1 MSKASDALKKLI
13 DDSIEKQKQ
22 KLDKKVDNA
31 LNLYRKGNE
40 AADGMVNEI
49 EINIERAKDAKEKVS
64 DAIKTIKSVKLSF
77 DSGRKAAEAT
87 EKASSIGSALN
98 PAAAAIAYAQK
109 FIIEKL
115 KIEIKDIGDELN
127 VAPQILDNLE
137 KFFMRTRK
145 KIAKEKTRRAAQK
158 RIAEQNKKML
168 G

>member
-1 MSKASDALKKLI
+1 MSDTLFKKIIDREIPAEIIYEDDNCLVFKDINPVAPIHVLI
-13 DDSIEKQKQ
+13 IPKIQ
-22 KLDKKVDNA
+22 
-31 LNLYRKGNE
+31 
-40 AADGMVNEI
+40 I
-49 EINIERAKDAKEKVS
+49 EKVS